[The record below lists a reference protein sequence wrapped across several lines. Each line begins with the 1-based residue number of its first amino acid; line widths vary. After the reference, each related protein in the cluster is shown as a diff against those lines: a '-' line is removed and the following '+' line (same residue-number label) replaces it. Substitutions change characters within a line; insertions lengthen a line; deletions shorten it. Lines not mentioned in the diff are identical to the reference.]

1 MAGLADVDKAMAA
14 EAVVEGAVLARY
26 RFSVA
31 QHDSGTYLEALSLV
45 CGDGD
50 IPAFE
55 KGAERGRIIATATA
69 LGRDLANC
77 PAGYLTATRIARV
90 AEEVAQRTGL
100 TVEVSDK
107 DALIELGC
115 GGLLGV
121 SEVYEVTVE
130 V

>member
-55 KGAERGRIIATATA
+55 KGPSAAASSRRRRHSAGIWRTARRA
-69 LGRDLANC
+69 
-77 PAGYLTATRIARV
+77 I
-90 AEEVAQRTGL
+90 
-100 TVEVSDK
+100 
-107 DALIELGC
+107 
-115 GGLLGV
+115 
-121 SEVYEVTVE
+121 
-130 V
+130 